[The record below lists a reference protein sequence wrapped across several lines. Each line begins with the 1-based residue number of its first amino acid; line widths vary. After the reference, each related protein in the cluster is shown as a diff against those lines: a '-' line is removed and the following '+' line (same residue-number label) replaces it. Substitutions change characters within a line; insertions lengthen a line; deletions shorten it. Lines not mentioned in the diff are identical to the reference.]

1 MKPRNASS
9 TSTLL
14 AVMNGALVM
23 FTSWMGHGPRQAA
36 AVGFSRQR
44 EQGRSGF
51 HRLGFET
58 KEEKKKMKKKFGK
71 LSKEEQEKRESEYH
85 RMKPEEFDRLMT
97 RARRYTPHTIR
108 LPAAWIDGLEAMAE
122 LEGEPGYHTMVR
134 RWIEERLR
142 QESRLAL
149 RLSRMPLPKIAAL
162 LKRQASKMTR
172 GADDLG

>member
-1 MKPRNASS
+1 
-9 TSTLL
+9 
-14 AVMNGALVM
+14 
-23 FTSWMGHGPRQAA
+23 
-36 AVGFSRQR
+36 
-44 EQGRSGF
+44 
-51 HRLGFET
+51 
-58 KEEKKKMKKKFGK
+58 MKKKFGK

-97 RARRYTPHTIR
+97 RARRYTPHTVR

-149 RLSRMPLPKIAAL
+149 RLSKMPLPKIAAL